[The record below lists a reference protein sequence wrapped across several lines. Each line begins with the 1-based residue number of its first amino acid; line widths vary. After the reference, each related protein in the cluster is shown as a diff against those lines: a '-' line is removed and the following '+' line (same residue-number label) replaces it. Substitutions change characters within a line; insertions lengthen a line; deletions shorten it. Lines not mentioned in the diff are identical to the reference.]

1 MIKCKIHTIKDAKQ
15 DSFNEEEP
23 KSSGDTPEGPEEI
36 NKESKNSKQTSSGD
50 TDDKEGTEEKEA
62 EVEQQDKCSPA
73 QPCGNKQ
80 YKR

>member
-15 DSFNEEEP
+15 DSLNEEEP

-50 TDDKEGTEEKEA
+50 TDDKEGKTTEEKDA
-62 EVEQQDKCSPA
+62 VVEQ
-73 QPCGNKQ
+73 
-80 YKR
+80 